1 MAYGKFQTLEEV
13 GSKFDIE
20 RKIIEFLE
28 ESSLKIEELFFQY
41 LQNNLKNPR
50 NYISENSVCEMVIAP
65 TLALVAEKHNLPIW
79 SHVRFDVSETD
90 GLTGVPD
97 FLLAPT
103 SKTGFTFTS
112 PVVCVAEVKRE
123 NFEEGWTQALSEMIA
138 AQKFNKTT
146 EKPIYG
152 IATSGAMWQFGK
164 LLDKELIMDP
174 RIYSAT
180 LNLQQVLDVLNWFLG
195 EAKKSLP

>member
-1 MAYGKFQTLEEV
+1 MAFGKFQTLEEV
-13 GSKFDIE
+13 GSKFDIQS
-20 RKIIEFLE
+20 KTIEFLE
-28 ESSLKIEELFFQY
+28 ETDFLVEESIFRFI
-41 LQNNLKNPR
+41 QNNLKNRR
-50 NYISENSVCEMVIAP
+50 NFVSENAVCEMVTAP
-65 TLALVAEKHNLPIW
+65 ILALVAEKHDLPVW
-79 SHVRFDVSETD
+79 SHVRFDVSESE
-90 GLTGVPD
+90 GLTGIPD

-112 PVVCVAEVKRE
+112 PVVCVAEVKKE

-152 IATSGAMWQFGK
+152 IATSGSMWQFGK
-164 LLDKELIMDP
+164 LLDKELIIDP

-180 LNLQQVLDVLNWFLG
+180 LNVQQVLDVLNWFLG
-195 EAKKSLP
+195 EAQKSIS